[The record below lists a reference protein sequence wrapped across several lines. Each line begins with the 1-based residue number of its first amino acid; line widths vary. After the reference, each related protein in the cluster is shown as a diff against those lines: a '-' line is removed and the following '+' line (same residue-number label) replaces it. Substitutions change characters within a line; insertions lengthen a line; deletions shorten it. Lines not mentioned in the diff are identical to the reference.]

1 MERALD
7 DASAVVGTIG
17 SIGDVAQVRSE
28 MLDCGDVSV
37 CFVKPMN
44 QVNVLLLLLCLK
56 RKPYPNKQQHSTP
69 KKKRTYLYP

>member
-7 DASAVVGTIG
+7 DESAVVGTIG

-37 CFVKPMN
+37 CSVKPMN
-44 QVNVLLLLLCLK
+44 EVYLPLLLLCLK
-56 RKPYPNKQQHSTP
+56 RKPYPNKQRHSTP

>member
-7 DASAVVGTIG
+7 DECAMVGTIG
-17 SIGDVAQVRSE
+17 SIGDVAKVRLD
-28 MLDCGDVSV
+28 MFDCGDVSV

-44 QVNVLLLLLCLK
+44 EVNVLLLLLCLK

>member
-7 DASAVVGTIG
+7 DESAVAGTIG

-37 CFVKPMN
+37 CSVKPMN
-44 QVNVLLLLLCLK
+44 EVYLLLLLCLK

>member
-7 DASAVVGTIG
+7 DESAVVGTIG

-37 CFVKPMN
+37 CSVKPMN
-44 QVNVLLLLLCLK
+44 QVYVLLLLVCLK
-56 RKPYPNKQQHSTP
+56 RKPYLNKQRHSTP

>member
-7 DASAVVGTIG
+7 DESAMVGTIG

-37 CFVKPMN
+37 CSVKPMN
-44 QVNVLLLLLCLK
+44 EVYLLLLLVCLK
-56 RKPYPNKQQHSTP
+56 RKPYPSKQRHSTP